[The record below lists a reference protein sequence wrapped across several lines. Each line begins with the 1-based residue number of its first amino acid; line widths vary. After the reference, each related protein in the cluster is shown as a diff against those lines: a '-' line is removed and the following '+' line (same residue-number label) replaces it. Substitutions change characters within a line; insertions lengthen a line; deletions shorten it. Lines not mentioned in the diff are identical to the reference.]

1 MSVTSLIKFQ
11 FETTLSSKE
20 KRLSALIVLIVELI
34 SITPL
39 CGYLFQCGCD
49 WPWLGLDEKCN
60 YHQSQVKY
68 QCPWCASMT
77 MGVISTALAIL
88 TGTYASSVSLAVFS
102 TQNRVKEVFI
112 RMMFGLTA
120 FVLTAIIMANVAAAW
135 QGYPLPNY
143 FHSG

>member
-49 WPWLGLDEKCN
+49 WPLLGLDEKCN
-60 YHQSQVKY
+60 YHQSHIKY

-77 MGVISTALAIL
+77 MGVISTVLAIL
-88 TGTYASSVSLAVFS
+88 TGVYATSVSLGFFS
-102 TQNRVKEVFI
+102 TPSRVKETFFRI
-112 RMMFGLTA
+112 MFGLSA
-120 FVLTAIIMANVAAAW
+120 FILIAIIMAIVAAAW

-143 FHSG
+143 FHRR